1 MSFPKAGILAVRLS
15 QQRRLNI
22 KSLHPEIAEDGIAPA
37 VESEV
42 EVSRLGSVHSGKKDS
57 LAVGR
62 QVSVC

>member
-1 MSFPKAGILAVRLS
+1 MRLS